1 MSSFGSTNQVQSSR
15 GFLLLPGMHCASN
28 LLVGRCDVII
38 QLLLK
43 CEKKRT
49 KYLLVSSL
57 LCACHRGNDSLIL
70 AVGLVL
76 VTCRFVV
83 YADLKSDWG
92 KGMGLS
98 PQKFGE
104 NQHPTPLFL
113 AEMGDGFRP
122 IHGCPLFTQPFTRL
136 TRTKGRGRRGAQG
149 CDARSAK

>member
-1 MSSFGSTNQVQSSR
+1 MSELRVAR
-15 GFLLLPGMHCASN
+15 
-28 LLVGRCDVII
+28 
-38 QLLLK
+38 
-43 CEKKRT
+43 
-49 KYLLVSSL
+49 
-57 LCACHRGNDSLIL
+57 L
-70 AVGLVL
+70 ARDLSAL
-76 VTCRFVV
+76 RK
-83 YADLKSDWG
+83 ADLKSDWG

-104 NQHPTPLFL
+104 NQPPTPLFL